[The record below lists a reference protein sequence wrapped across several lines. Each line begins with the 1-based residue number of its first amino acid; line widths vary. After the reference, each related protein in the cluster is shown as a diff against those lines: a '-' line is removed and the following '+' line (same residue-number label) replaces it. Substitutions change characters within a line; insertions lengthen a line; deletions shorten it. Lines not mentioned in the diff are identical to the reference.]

1 MQTCAWVQASIIIW
15 LHKVS
20 IVHIWLRKVCKGN
33 VILVREHRTCHE
45 GHSSI
50 WIRHDLIG
58 EKHRNVELCGELGD
72 AAQPVEIMCF
82 SCMSW
87 YFLAQ
92 ACRNLLVPYI
102 YFILLVRA
110 SVENT
115 VWCGMIWPSRSH
127 GLTEEHGKM
136 KNSKKII
143 ARLVWMQDT

>member
-1 MQTCAWVQASIIIW
+1 VKKQWKADNTETVAHANMRLSAGKHNHL

-33 VILVREHRTCHE
+33 VILVHEYRTCHE

-82 SCMSW
+82 SCMS
-87 YFLAQ
+87 
-92 ACRNLLVPYI
+92 
-102 YFILLVRA
+102 
-110 SVENT
+110 
-115 VWCGMIWPSRSH
+115 
-127 GLTEEHGKM
+127 
-136 KNSKKII
+136 
-143 ARLVWMQDT
+143 